1 MKRRDP
7 GIQALARKYNKL
19 VDEIIAV
26 VQQDKKHVLLPL
38 HIDMKNLFALDVDD
52 DIWQD
57 VGLDESDVSTVPPP
71 WLCDENVR
79 NGIKAMLEQNR
90 CVEEEYRLLIERRSL
105 QQWFAEEWKI
115 VNEAITGAGMHF
127 LFWISLF

>member
-1 MKRRDP
+1 
-7 GIQALARKYNKL
+7 
-19 VDEIIAV
+19 
-26 VQQDKKHVLLPL
+26 
-38 HIDMKNLFALDVDD
+38 MKNLFALDVDD

-79 NGIKAMLEQNR
+79 NRIKAMLERNR
-90 CVEEEYRLLIERRSL
+90 CVEEEYRLLIERCSL